1 MINSPWNSTALR
13 QYKLSGILSE
23 LAVAKAMGGLISDG
37 PTVVLVTPAA
47 EKVPTFVLPITSEE
61 YADRKLND
69 NGAVFMDARSFMR
82 REARS
87 DTGFV
92 VNNQMQAD
100 FFNRIGELTALWVR
114 DPGMREDFLRTGDIA
129 AQVYISWVSSTIA
142 NKLGVDLEVARE
154 IQIITALFY
163 VQRFYSAEDCLS
175 DRGKEKSVKL
185 IQRWT
190 RAPLPLITGIVDDMP
205 YMALLEDFIKG
216 LQAHFSNNTRI
227 SQVNAGFLV
236 MTLGRSWFGYGAQEI
251 AAVAIEYPPAYLSLV
266 EAAANAK
273 VWRKTHLGKLVENL
287 NQNRAAEAFA
297 RSMEVLAGEAR
308 GSDRR

>member
-1 MINSPWNSTALR
+1 
-13 QYKLSGILSE
+13 
-23 LAVAKAMGGLISDG
+23 
-37 PTVVLVTPAA
+37 
-47 EKVPTFVLPITSEE
+47 
-61 YADRKLND
+61 
-69 NGAVFMDARSFMR
+69 
-82 REARS
+82 
-87 DTGFV
+87 
-92 VNNQMQAD
+92 
-100 FFNRIGELTALWVR
+100 
-114 DPGMREDFLRTGDIA
+114 
-129 AQVYISWVSSTIA
+129 
-142 NKLGVDLEVARE
+142 
-154 IQIITALFY
+154 
-163 VQRFYSAEDCLS
+163 
-175 DRGKEKSVKL
+175 
-185 IQRWT
+185 
-190 RAPLPLITGIVDDMP
+190 
-205 YMALLEDFIKG
+205 MALLEDFIKG